1 MSNDKYVGLDVHQA
15 SIVAAVLNA
24 QGQSVCE
31 SVIETKGSTIVDFIT
46 GLSGRLHLTFEEG
59 TQSAWLYDL
68 INPLVAEL
76 VVCDPRKNRLLG
88 GENTA
93 DRGHTNKLT

>member
-24 QGQSVCE
+24 QGKCVCE
-31 SVIETKGSTIVDFIT
+31 SILETKGSTIVDFIT
-46 GLSGRLHLTFEEG
+46 GLSGRLDLTFEEG
-59 TQSAWLYDL
+59 TQSAWLYEL

-76 VVCDPRKNRLLG
+76 VVCNPRKNKLLV
-88 GENTA
+88 GEN
-93 DRGHTNKLT
+93 